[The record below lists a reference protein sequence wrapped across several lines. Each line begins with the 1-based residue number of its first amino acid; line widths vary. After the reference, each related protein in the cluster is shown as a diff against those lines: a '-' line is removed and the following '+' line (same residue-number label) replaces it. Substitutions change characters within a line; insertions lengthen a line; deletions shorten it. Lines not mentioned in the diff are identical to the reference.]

1 MKYVICES
9 TLNKVILRYL
19 NKIPDNLRAYVSIDV
34 DDETG
39 EEYDDESHIIFYKG
53 PEDYNED
60 NEVFHWYGCDYFYD
74 FAPQK
79 VYGTC
84 PVIVVDHPL
93 NDDLSDTFGEDAW
106 KETFKKWFT
115 EKYGLPVNTVEG
127 NRLR

>member
-1 MKYVICES
+1 MKYVISES

-19 NKIPDNLRAYVSIDV
+19 NTIPDNLRAYVSIDV

-53 PEDYNED
+53 PENYNEE

-74 FAPQK
+74 DAPQK

-84 PVIVVDHPL
+84 PVVVVDYPYK
-93 NDDLSDTFGEDAW
+93 DDLSDTFGEDVW

-115 EKYGLPVNTVEG
+115 EKYGLPVNSVE
-127 NRLR
+127 